1 MTRHPHNHS
10 RRDLLGRAALA
21 LGAAVV
27 PLLRV
32 RAQQVGDVMAALSGY
47 MVAARKRPLPTTV
60 VELAKHHI
68 LDTIAAMISGS
79 QLPPG
84 RAALRLAAAQD
95 GGGAATVV
103 GAKVLL
109 NPLEASFVNGMLA
122 HSDETDDSHG
132 ESQSHPGAAV
142 VPAALALGERL
153 GTSGEQFLRAVTL
166 GYDVGP
172 RLTMAL
178 GGIAFRADTRRSTH
192 AFAGTFG
199 AAAAAGSIAQ
209 LEQREMRWLLDYASQ
224 QAAGYA
230 VWGRDTEHVEKAFV
244 FGGMPARAGVTAAE
258 VVRAGWSGVDDVFSG
273 EDNFFRV
280 NAPGAK
286 PELLVEA
293 LGQRYEIANTDIK
306 KWTVGTPIQ
315 GPLDALESLL
325 RQHGFAADDVTEV
338 VVRLAPAVGSVVDN
352 RDIPDICLQ
361 HMLAVM
367 LVDRTVSFHA
377 AHDAPRMKDAA
388 VLRER
393 SKIRY
398 VPDADLTALLPIRVA
413 IVEVVLRDGARLSE
427 RVEAVRGTP
436 RNPMGREEVVA
447 KARDLIGPV
456 QGGATA
462 DRLIAK
468 LLALETLGDIR
479 ELRPLLQH

>member
-1 MTRHPHNHS
+1 M
-10 RRDLLGRAALA
+10 
-21 LGAAVV
+21 V

-32 RAQQVGDVMAALSGY
+32 RAQQVGDMMTALSGY
-47 MVAARKRPLPTTV
+47 MVASRKRSLPTTV

-79 QLPPG
+79 QLLPG
-84 RAALRLAAAQD
+84 RAALRLAAAEGA
-95 GGGAATVV
+95 GGMATVV
-103 GAKVLL
+103 GAKTLL
-109 NPLEASFVNGMLA
+109 SPIEAALVNGVLA

-142 VPAALALGERL
+142 VPAALALGEQL

-178 GGIAFRADTRRSTH
+178 GGMEFRTDTRRSTH

-209 LEQREMRWLLDYASQ
+209 LEEREMRWLLDYASQ

-230 VWGRDTEHVEKAFV
+230 IWGRDTEHVEKAFV

-280 NAPGAK
+280 NAAGAK

-293 LGQRYEIANTDIK
+293 LGQRYEIVNTDIK

-325 RQHGFAADDVTEV
+325 KRHGFAPDDVTEV

-377 AHDAPRMKDAA
+377 AHDAPRMKDPA

-393 SKIRY
+393 RKIRY
-398 VPDADLTALLPIRVA
+398 QPDADLAAMLPVRVA
-413 IVEVVLRDGARLSE
+413 IVEVGLLDGKRHSE
-427 RVEAVRGTP
+427 RVDAVRGTP
-436 RNPMGREEVVA
+436 RNPMGRDEVVA
-447 KARDLIGPV
+447 KARDLIEPV
-456 QGGATA
+456 LGAVTA

>member
-1 MTRHPHNHS
+1 V
-10 RRDLLGRAALA
+10 
-21 LGAAVV
+21 LGAAVL
-27 PLLRV
+27 PSLRA
-32 RAQQVGDVMAALSGY
+32 RAQQVGDVMAALSAY
-47 MVAARKRPLPTTV
+47 MVGARTRSLPAPV
-60 VELAKHHI
+60 VEQAKYHI
-68 LDTIAAMISGS
+68 LDTLAAMISGS
-79 QLPPG
+79 QLRPG
-84 RAALRLAAAQD
+84 LAALKFAAAQA
-95 GGGAATVV
+95 GGGTATVV
-103 GAKVLL
+103 GAKTLL
-109 NPLEASFVNGMLA
+109 NPLEAAFVNGVLA

-142 VPAALALGERL
+142 VPAALSMAEALGA
-153 GTSGEQFLRAVTL
+153 SGEQFLRGVTL

-172 RLTMAL
+172 RMTMAL
-178 GGIAFRADTRRSTH
+178 GGIAFRTDTRRSTH

-199 AAAAAGSIAQ
+199 AAAAAGSLAVLDERQ
-209 LEQREMRWLLDYASQ
+209 MRWLLDYASQ

-280 NAPGAK
+280 NASGAK
-286 PELLVEA
+286 PEMLVEA
-293 LGQRYEIANTDIK
+293 LGQRYEIAGTDIK

-325 RQHGFAADDVTEV
+325 RRHGFAAADVTEI

-367 LVDRTVSFHA
+367 LLDRTVSFHA
-377 AHDAPRMKDAA
+377 AHDAPRMKDPA
-388 VLRER
+388 VLHER
-393 SKIRY
+393 RKVRY
-398 VPDADLTALLPIRVA
+398 VPDAELTALLPVRVA
-413 IVEVVLRDGARLSE
+413 IVEVALRDGNRHRE

-436 RNPMGREEVVA
+436 RNPMGSDEVVA
-447 KARDLIGPV
+447 KARDLIAPV
-456 QGGATA
+456 LGSATA
-462 DRLIAK
+462 DGLIAK
-468 LLALETLGDIR
+468 LLALESLGDIR
-479 ELRPLLQH
+479 ELRPLLQR

>member
-1 MTRHPHNHS
+1 M
-10 RRDLLGRAALA
+10 
-21 LGAAVV
+21 LGAAVA
-27 PLLRV
+27 PSLRV
-32 RAQQVGDVMAALSGY
+32 CAQQVGSVMAALSSY
-47 MVAARKRPLPTTV
+47 MVESRKRSLPTTV

-84 RAALRLAAAQD
+84 RAALRLAAAED
-95 GGGAATVV
+95 GGGTATVV
-103 GAKVLL
+103 GAKALL
-109 NPLEASFVNGMLA
+109 SPLEAALVNGMLA

-178 GGIAFRADTRRSTH
+178 GGIAFRTDTRRSTH
-192 AFAGTFG
+192 AYAGTFG

-209 LEQREMRWLLDYASQ
+209 LEEREMRWLLDYASQ

-280 NAPGAK
+280 NAAGAK

-293 LGQRYEIANTDIK
+293 LGQRYEIARTDIK

-325 RQHGFAADDVTEV
+325 RQHGFAAADVTEI

-367 LVDRTVSFHA
+367 LVDRTVSFRA

-393 SKIRY
+393 RKVRY
-398 VPDADLTALLPIRVA
+398 VPDSDLTALLPVRVA
-413 IVEVVLRDGARLSE
+413 IVEVALRDGKRHSE

-436 RNPMGREEVVA
+436 RNPMGRDEVVA
-447 KARDLIGPV
+447 KARDLIEPV
-456 QGGATA
+456 LGGATA

-479 ELRPLLQH
+479 ELRPFLQH

>member
-1 MTRHPHNHS
+1 MTSYTHIHS
-10 RRDLLGRAALA
+10 RRDLLRGAALA
-21 LGAAVV
+21 LGAAVL
-27 PLLRV
+27 PSLRV
-32 RAQQVGDVMAALSGY
+32 RAQQVGEVMAALSSY
-47 MVAARKRPLPTTV
+47 MVASRKRSLPATV

-84 RAALRLAAAQD
+84 RAALRLAAGE
-95 GGGAATVV
+95 GGGGTATVV
-103 GAKVLL
+103 GAKTLL
-109 NPLEASFVNGMLA
+109 SPFEAALVNGMLA

-132 ESQSHPGAAV
+132 QSQSHPGAAV

-178 GGIAFRADTRRSTH
+178 GGIAFRTDTRRSTH

-209 LEQREMRWLLDYASQ
+209 LEEREMRWLMDYASQ

-286 PELLVEA
+286 PELLIEA

-315 GPLDALESLL
+315 GPLDALETLL
-325 RQHGFAADDVTEV
+325 RKHGFAADDVTEV

-377 AHDAPRMKDAA
+377 AHDAPRMNDPA

-393 SKIRY
+393 RKVRY
-398 VPDADLTALLPIRVA
+398 VPDADLTRLLPVRVA
-413 IVEVVLRDGARLSE
+413 IVEVALRDGKRHSE

-436 RNPMGREEVVA
+436 RNPMGRDEVVA
-447 KARDLIGPV
+447 KARDLIEPVLGGP
-456 QGGATA
+456 TA
-462 DRLIAK
+462 DQLIVK
-468 LLALETLGDIR
+468 VLALETLGDLR

>member
-1 MTRHPHNHS
+1 M
-10 RRDLLGRAALA
+10 
-21 LGAAVV
+21 LGAAVA
-27 PLLRV
+27 PSLRV
-32 RAQQVGDVMAALSGY
+32 CAQQVGSVMAALSSY
-47 MVAARKRPLPTTV
+47 MVESRKRSLPTTV

-84 RAALRLAAAQD
+84 RAALRLAAAED
-95 GGGAATVV
+95 GGGTATVV
-103 GAKVLL
+103 GAKALL
-109 NPLEASFVNGMLA
+109 SPLEAALVNGMLA

-178 GGIAFRADTRRSTH
+178 GGIAFRTDTRRSTH
-192 AFAGTFG
+192 AYAGTFG

-209 LEQREMRWLLDYASQ
+209 LEEREMPWLLDYASQ

-280 NAPGAK
+280 NAAGAK
-286 PELLVEA
+286 PGLLVEA
-293 LGQRYEIANTDIK
+293 LGQRYEIARTDIK

-325 RQHGFAADDVTEV
+325 RQHGFAAADVTEI

-367 LVDRTVSFHA
+367 LVDRTVSFRA
-377 AHDAPRMKDAA
+377 AHDVPRMKDPA

-393 SKIRY
+393 RKVRY
-398 VPDADLTALLPIRVA
+398 VSDADLTALLPVRVA
-413 IVEVVLRDGARLSE
+413 IVEVALRDGNRHSE

-436 RNPMGREEVVA
+436 RNPMGRDEVVA
-447 KARDLIGPV
+447 KARDLIEPV
-456 QGGATA
+456 LGGATA

-468 LLALETLGDIR
+468 LLALDTLGDVR

>member
-1 MTRHPHNHS
+1 V
-10 RRDLLGRAALA
+10 
-21 LGAAVV
+21 LGAAVA
-27 PLLRV
+27 PSLRV
-32 RAQQVGDVMAALSGY
+32 CAQQVGSVMAALSSY
-47 MVAARKRPLPTTV
+47 MVESRKRSLPTTV

-84 RAALRLAAAQD
+84 RAALRLAAAED
-95 GGGAATVV
+95 GGGTATVV
-103 GAKVLL
+103 GAKALL
-109 NPLEASFVNGMLA
+109 SPLEAALVNGMLA

-178 GGIAFRADTRRSTH
+178 GGIAFRTDTRRSTH
-192 AFAGTFG
+192 AYAGTFG

-209 LEQREMRWLLDYASQ
+209 LEEREMRWLLDYASQ

-280 NAPGAK
+280 NAAGAK

-293 LGQRYEIANTDIK
+293 LGQRYEIARTDIK

-325 RQHGFAADDVTEV
+325 RQHGFAAADVTEI

-367 LVDRTVSFHA
+367 LVDRTVSFRA

-393 SKIRY
+393 RKVRY
-398 VPDADLTALLPIRVA
+398 VPDSELKALLPVRVA
-413 IVEVVLRDGARLSE
+413 IVEVALRDGKRHSE

-436 RNPMGREEVVA
+436 RNPMGRDEVVA
-447 KARDLIGPV
+447 KARDLIEPV
-456 QGGATA
+456 LGGATA

-479 ELRPLLQH
+479 ELRPFLQH